1 MKKRGKRY
9 NFKNINE
16 KGLLPFEVIMSAK
29 DNDHEAIMTII
40 NHYESYIDMNAKR
53 WFVEPDGSISY
64 GYDRQMRDE
73 LMIKL
78 IEAIF
83 AFSVLK

>member
-1 MKKRGKRY
+1 MKERSKKY
-9 NFKNINE
+9 NFKKINE
-16 KGLLPFEVIMSAK
+16 KGLLPFDVIIRAK
-29 DNDHEAIMTII
+29 ANDHEAIMMII
-40 NHYESYIDMNAKR
+40 NHYESYLDMNAKR
-53 WFVEPDGSISY
+53 WFVEADGSLRY

-83 AFSVLK
+83 AFKIV